1 MCKILYVDDV
11 EKLDYDYLPTYKKC
25 DNGKY
30 LQLCIQKLDIEVIK
44 EKADPTPLIL
54 AVDGFAKSVFIEL
67 SKKLKIKFIELK
79 IEDDEEKQF
88 IIKKYREIQE
98 KNLN

>member
-1 MCKILYVDDV
+1 MSKILYVNSID
-11 EKLDYDYLPTYKKC
+11 ELDYNYVPTYKKC

-30 LQLCIQKLDIEVIK
+30 LQLCVQKLTTEVIK

-67 SKKLKIKFIELK
+67 SKKLNVTFIELK
-79 IEDDEEKQF
+79 IEDDDEKKLVIQ
-88 IIKKYREIQE
+88 KYQ
-98 KNLN
+98 KYQNDLL